1 MDAQV
6 MAGVAGAVAAA
17 VDDAGDGSDD
27 EMSDSAP
34 FAFGADEHGSD
45 VEDQAE
51 EDRDWVPP
59 PPSADGSSAQKSVD
73 DRVRD
78 LWIKWMVDH
87 KIKNSATNPDTTHF
101 APWAEV
107 GDAQNHRPR
116 EAFKANAGMKRR
128 IRPERGNHEP
138 VCRRSW
144 KL

>member
-34 FAFGADEHGSD
+34 FAFGADELGSD
-45 VEDQAE
+45 VEDEAE

-101 APWAEV
+101 CTL
-107 GDAQNHRPR
+107 G
-116 EAFKANAGMKRR
+116 
-128 IRPERGNHEP
+128 
-138 VCRRSW
+138 RSR
-144 KL
+144 